1 MMDDTT
7 GEDIDAAFGVGELV
21 AVRADSSRRGPVIAV
36 LPAVNGRARYRVF
49 HSSSV
54 TREYAEEQLV
64 AVDAPSDSWADGL
77 VEGSWADVESFRAR
91 LIAVRLANPQIDHI
105 YALRSAR
112 IQFIPFQF
120 KPLLRLLR
128 SDRPRLLIAD
138 DVGVGKTIEAG
149 LILKELSTRQRL
161 DRVLV
166 MCPKA
171 LTVKWRAE
179 MRRFDEEFRV
189 LDARTLRYCLD
200 EVALEGTWPSE
211 YSRAIVHYE
220 LARMEPY
227 LTGVDGRSRRHPGL
241 FELDPP
247 PHFDLVIADEAHH
260 LRTPGTGSHR
270 LMEYLCDVAE
280 AVLMLSATPVQVS
293 ADNLFVLLSLLRPDL
308 FPDRVAFREIT
319 EPNRHITSAIRA
331 LRSGPAAHP
340 DWLHQVQ
347 SALDA
352 AADTTWGQNALSRDP
367 AFSRV
372 RNEAAA
378 ERLDDGARVRCIRDL
393 EEAHSL
399 AHVMNRT
406 RRRDIG
412 RFTIREPRTVSVQF
426 SPEQQSFY
434 EGVLLFR
441 RRVLLEEHAPQVVN
455 LILDT
460 LERQA
465 ASSITALA
473 QGIEGLLTANGFQL
487 GALTDDPEWDD
498 ASEEAFSGLE
508 TDAAA
513 LLAQARD
520 LPEEDPKFDRLFAL
534 TQETV
539 LEEGGPGKVLVF
551 SFFLHT
557 LAYLQHRLSDQGVR
571 VELITGRT
579 PDEEREELRD
589 RFRLDRGDPQALDV
603 LLSSEVG
610 CEGLDYEFC
619 DRLVNYDI
627 PWNPMRLEQRIGRID
642 RFGQQS
648 EKVLIFNFVTP
659 GTVEERVFFRC
670 FERLGVFRDT
680 VGDLEE
686 VLGPMVQELTHIA
699 LERTLTPEQAEERA
713 RQVAD
718 NAIRLGEEQRLL
730 DSESAGFLGLDDAFT
745 ADVGSVVDHGRFVDA
760 SDVELLVA
768 SFLTRATQGGALQGH
783 GDASRTLRLTQAGRE
798 ALVTSLRELPRD
810 RTTTGFL
817 RSVEVGGDLMLTF
830 DQGLALAQRSM
841 DFVTPMHPLA
851 RLAAQHWNEVEE
863 PLLGALRLPSAPVR
877 AGRYVFVCERW
888 ETISA
893 RPEVSLEC
901 LTINLDTGDL
911 DEDLGNGLLGL
922 LREAHPIEREAL
934 VESRGLVAERLH
946 RLVAASESRRLAA
959 VTELSQ
965 TNDVLID
972 RRLASL
978 QSFYDN
984 RLRRVHAEHEAAS
997 EARIVRMKAA
1007 ELARVQSEYDH
1018 RTSDLE
1024 QARKVEILTER
1035 VAAGF
1040 LEVTSHAG

>member
-1 MMDDTT
+1 MTDPAATDV
-7 GEDIDAAFGVGELV
+7 DPAFGIGDLV
-21 AVRADSSRRGPVIAV
+21 AVRADPTRRGPVIAV

-49 HSSSV
+49 HSSSA
-54 TREYAEEQLV
+54 TREYAQDQLV
-64 AVDAPSDSWADGL
+64 AVEAPRPDAWADGL
-77 VEGSWADVESFRAR
+77 VDGSWVEADSFRAR
-91 LIAVRLANPQIDHI
+91 LIAARLANPQIDHI

-149 LILKELSTRQRL
+149 LILKELTTRQRL

-189 LDARTLRYCLD
+189 LDARSLRYCLD

-211 YSRAIVHYE
+211 YPRTIVHYE

-227 LTGVDGRSRRHPGL
+227 LTGVDGRTRRHPGL
-241 FELDPP
+241 LELDPG

-319 EPNRHITSAIRA
+319 EPNRHITTAIRA
-331 LRSGPAAHP
+331 LRAGPAAGP
-340 DWLHQVQ
+340 EWLDQVRE
-347 SALDA
+347 ALDA
-352 AADTTWGQNALSRDP
+352 AGETTWGRSALNRDP
-367 AFSRV
+367 GFARARSQAAMDDLGDAERV
-372 RNEAAA
+372 RS
-378 ERLDDGARVRCIRDL
+378 IRDL

-412 RFTIREPRTVSVQF
+412 RFTIREPRTVSVAF
-426 SPEQQSFY
+426 SDEQQSFY
-434 EGVLLFR
+434 NSVLLFR
-441 RRVLLEEHAPQVVN
+441 RRVLLEEHPPQVVN

-473 QGIEGLLTANGFQL
+473 QGIDGLLTANGFNL
-487 GALTDDPEWDD
+487 ETLTDDPELDG
-498 ASEEAFSGLE
+498 ELGEGFSLA

-513 LLAQARD
+513 LLAEAHE
-520 LPEEDPKFDRLFAL
+520 LSEEDPKFDRLLAL
-534 TQETV
+534 TRETV
-539 LEEGGPGKVLVF
+539 AEAGGPGKVLVF

-557 LAYLQHRLSDQGVR
+557 LAYLRRRLGEEGVR
-571 VELITGRT
+571 VEVITGRT
-579 PDEEREELRD
+579 PDEEREDLRD
-589 RFRLDRGDPQALDV
+589 RFRLEREDPRALDV

-670 FERLGVFRDT
+670 YERLGVFRDT

-699 LERTLTPEQAEERA
+699 LERTLTLEQAEERA

-718 NAIRLGEEQRLL
+718 NAIRLADEQRLL

-760 SDVELLVA
+760 SDVESLVSA
-768 SFLTRATQGGALQGH
+768 FLSDPAVGGTLHAHL
-783 GDASRTLRLTQAGRE
+783 DESRTLRLTQTGRE
-798 ALVTSLRELPRD
+798 ALLALLRRLPRD
-810 RTTTGFL
+810 RTTTAFIGA
-817 RSVEVGGDLMLTF
+817 VEAGPDMTLTF

-841 DFVTPMHPLA
+841 DFVTPVHPLA
-851 RLAAQHWNEVEE
+851 RLAAQHWNDVTD
-863 PLLGALRLPSAPVR
+863 PLLGGLRLPSTTVT
-877 AGRYVFVCERW
+877 AGRYIFVCERW

-901 LTINLDTGDL
+901 LTVNLDTG
-911 DEDLGNGLLGL
+911 EIEEALGGSLLGL
-922 LREAHPIEREAL
+922 LREALPVQETGL
-934 VESRGLVAERLH
+934 VESSELVVERLQQLVA
-946 RLVAASESRRLAA
+946 VSESRRLSVVA
-959 VTELSQ
+959 ELAQ
-965 TNDVLID
+965 ANDVLID

-984 RLRRVHAEHEAAS
+984 RLRRVRDEHEAATDT
-997 EARIVRMKAA
+997 RILRMKAA
-1007 ELARVQSEYDH
+1007 ELGRVQSEYDQ
-1018 RTSDLE
+1018 RTRDLE
-1024 QARKVEILTER
+1024 GARNVEVLTER
-1035 VAAGF
+1035 VAAGY
-1040 LEVTSHAG
+1040 LEVTRHAG

>member
-1 MMDDTT
+1 
-7 GEDIDAAFGVGELV
+7 
-21 AVRADSSRRGPVIAV
+21 
-36 LPAVNGRARYRVF
+36 
-49 HSSSV
+49 
-54 TREYAEEQLV
+54 
-64 AVDAPSDSWADGL
+64 
-77 VEGSWADVESFRAR
+77 
-91 LIAVRLANPQIDHI
+91 
-105 YALRSAR
+105 
-112 IQFIPFQF
+112 
-120 KPLLRLLR
+120 
-128 SDRPRLLIAD
+128 
-138 DVGVGKTIEAG
+138 
-149 LILKELSTRQRL
+149 
-161 DRVLV
+161 
-166 MCPKA
+166 
-171 LTVKWRAE
+171 
-179 MRRFDEEFRV
+179 
-189 LDARTLRYCLD
+189 
-200 EVALEGTWPSE
+200 
-211 YSRAIVHYE
+211 
-220 LARMEPY
+220 MEPY
-227 LTGVDGRSRRHPGL
+227 LTGVDGRTRRHPGL
-241 FELDPP
+241 LELDPA

-331 LRSGPAAHP
+331 LRAGPAAGP
-340 DWLHQVQ
+340 DWLEEVRG
-347 SALDA
+347 ALDA
-352 AADTTWGQNALSRDP
+352 AGETTWGRSALSRDP
-367 AFSRV
+367 GFV
-372 RNEAAA
+372 RTRSQAASDELGDA
-378 ERLDDGARVRCIRDL
+378 ERVRCIRDL

-412 RFTIREPRTVSVQF
+412 RFTIREPRTVSVPF

-434 EGVLLFR
+434 DSVLLFR
-441 RRVLLEEHAPQVVN
+441 RRVLLEEHPPQVVN

-473 QGIEGLLTANGFQL
+473 QGIDGLLTANGFDL
-487 GALTDDPEWDD
+487 EALTDDPEFESDFV
-498 ASEEAFSGLE
+498 EGFSGLE
-508 TDAAA
+508 TDAAL
-513 LLAQARD
+513 LLAEAHA
-520 LPEEDPKFDRLFAL
+520 LSGEDPKFDRLLAL
-534 TQETV
+534 TRETV
-539 LEEGGPGKVLVF
+539 GQADGPGKVLVF

-557 LAYLQHRLSDQGVR
+557 LAYLRRRLGEEGVR
-571 VELITGRT
+571 VEVITGRT

-589 RFRLDRGDPQALDV
+589 RFRLDRDDPLALDV

-670 FERLGVFRDT
+670 YERLGVFRDT

-699 LERTLTPEQAEERA
+699 LERTLTLEQAEERA

-718 NAIRLGEEQRLL
+718 NAIRLAEEQRLL

-760 SDVELLVA
+760 GDLESLVA
-768 SFLTRATQGGALQGH
+768 SFLSDPTQGGTLHAHL
-783 GDASRTLRLTQAGRE
+783 DESRILRLTQAGRE
-798 ALVTSLRELPRD
+798 ALVVMLRRLPRD
-810 RTTTGFL
+810 RTTTAFIGA
-817 RSVEVGGDLMLTF
+817 VEAGGDIALTF
-830 DQGLALAQRSM
+830 DQGVALAQRSM
-841 DFVTPMHPLA
+841 DFVTPVHPLA
-851 RLAAQHWNEVEE
+851 RLAAQHWNDITE
-863 PLLGALRLPSAPVR
+863 PLLGGLRLPSSTVT

-901 LTINLDTGDL
+901 LTINLETGEL
-911 DEDLGNGLLGL
+911 EEGLGRNLLGL
-922 LREAHPIEREAL
+922 LREAHPIEQAGL
-934 VESRGLVAERLH
+934 VESRELVVERLQQ
-946 RLVAASESRRLAA
+946 LVAASETRRLTA
-959 VTELSQ
+959 VAELAQ

-984 RLRRVHAEHEAAS
+984 RVRRVRDEHEAATD
-997 EARIVRMKAA
+997 ARIVRMKAA
-1007 ELARVQSEYDH
+1007 ELARVQSEYDQ
-1018 RTSDLE
+1018 RASDLE
-1024 QARKVEILTER
+1024 RARNVEVLTER

-1040 LEVTSHAG
+1040 LEVTRHAG

>member
-1 MMDDTT
+1 M
-7 GEDIDAAFGVGELV
+7 
-21 AVRADSSRRGPVIAV
+21 
-36 LPAVNGRARYRVF
+36 
-49 HSSSV
+49 

-64 AVDAPSDSWADGL
+64 AVEAPRPDAWADGL
-77 VEGSWADVESFRAR
+77 VDGSWIDADSFRAR
-91 LIAVRLANPQIDHI
+91 LIAARLANPQIDHI

-149 LILKELSTRQRL
+149 LILKELTTRQRL

-189 LDARTLRYCLD
+189 LDARSLRYCLD
-200 EVALEGTWPSE
+200 EVALEGSWPSE
-211 YSRAIVHYE
+211 YPRTIVHYE

-227 LTGVDGRSRRHPGL
+227 LTGVDGRTRRHPGL
-241 FELDPP
+241 LELDPAP
-247 PHFDLVIADEAHH
+247 QFDLVIADEAHH

-308 FPDRVAFREIT
+308 FPDRVAFREVT
-319 EPNRHITSAIRA
+319 EPNRHITAAIRA
-331 LRSGPAAHP
+331 LRAGPAAGP
-340 DWLHQVQ
+340 DWLQHVRD
-347 SALDA
+347 ALDA
-352 AADTTWGQNALSRDP
+352 AGDTTWGRSALSRDP
-367 AFSRV
+367 SFARTRSQ
-372 RNEAAA
+372 AASD
-378 ERLDDGARVRCIRDL
+378 ELDDAERVRCIRDL

-412 RFTIREPRTVSVQF
+412 RFTIREPRTVSVPF

-434 EGVLLFR
+434 ESVLLFR
-441 RRVLLEEHAPQVVN
+441 RRVLLEEHPPQVVN

-473 QGIEGLLTANGFQL
+473 QGIDGLLTANGFNI
-487 GALTDDPEWDD
+487 GALTDDPEFD
-498 ASEEAFSGLE
+498 EEAVEGFSGLE

-513 LLAQARD
+513 LLAEAHA
-520 LPEEDPKFDRLFAL
+520 LPGEDPKFDRLLAL
-534 TQETV
+534 TRETV
-539 LEEGGPGKVLVF
+539 DAADGPGKVLVF
-551 SFFLHT
+551 SFFLYT
-557 LAYLQHRLSDQGVR
+557 LAYLRRRLGEEGVR
-571 VELITGRT
+571 VEVITGRT

-589 RFRLDRGDPQALDV
+589 RFRLDRGDPLALDV

-670 FERLGVFRDT
+670 YERLGVFRDT

-699 LERTLTPEQAEERA
+699 LERTLTLEQAEERA

-718 NAIRLGEEQRLL
+718 NAIRLADEQRLL

-760 SDVELLVA
+760 GDLESLVA
-768 SFLTRATQGGALQGH
+768 SFLSDPTQGGTLHAHLDG
-783 GDASRTLRLTQAGRE
+783 SRSLRLTQGGRE
-798 ALVTSLRELPRD
+798 ALVAMLRRLPRD
-810 RTTTGFL
+810 RATTAFIGA
-817 RSVEVGGDLMLTF
+817 VETDGDLTLTF
-830 DQGLALAQRSM
+830 DQGVALAQRSM
-841 DFVTPMHPLA
+841 DFITPVHPLA
-851 RLAAQHWNEVEE
+851 RLAAQHWNDVTE
-863 PLLGALRLPSAPVR
+863 PLLGGLRLSSTTVPG
-877 AGRYVFVCERW
+877 GRYVFVCERW

-901 LTINLDTGDL
+901 LSVNLETGQL
-911 DEDLGNGLLGL
+911 EEALGRNLLGL
-922 LREAHPIEREAL
+922 LRDAHPIERAGL
-934 VESRGLVAERLH
+934 VESRELVVERLQQ
-946 RLVAASESRRLAA
+946 LVSASESRRLTA
-959 VTELSQ
+959 VAELAQ

-984 RLRRVHAEHEAAS
+984 RLRRVQDEHEAATD
-997 EARIVRMKAA
+997 ARIVRMKAA
-1007 ELARVQSEYDH
+1007 ELARVQSEYDQ
-1018 RTSDLE
+1018 RASDLE
-1024 QARKVEILTER
+1024 RARNVEVLTER
-1035 VAAGF
+1035 VAAGY
-1040 LEVTSHAG
+1040 LEVTRHAG

>member
-1 MMDDTT
+1 MDDAN
-7 GEDIDAAFGVGELV
+7 AASMDTPFVVGQLV
-21 AVRADSSRRGPVIAV
+21 AVRADPSRSGPVIAV

-49 HSSSV
+49 HSSAV
-54 TREYAEEQLV
+54 TREYAEEQLI
-64 AVDAPSDSWADGL
+64 AVDVPPPDPWADGL
-77 VEGSWADVESFRAR
+77 VEGPWVDVESFRAR
-91 LIAVRLANPQIDHI
+91 LIAARLANPQIDHI
-105 YALRSAR
+105 YALHSAR

-120 KPLLRLLR
+120 KPLLRMLR

-149 LILKELSTRQRL
+149 LILKELTTRQRL

-189 LDARTLRYCLD
+189 LDARSLRYCLD
-200 EVALEGTWPSE
+200 EASLEGTWPSE
-211 YSRAIVHYE
+211 YSRTIVHYE

-241 FELDPP
+241 LEIDPA

-280 AVLMLSATPVQVS
+280 AVLMLTATPVQVS

-308 FPDRVAFREIT
+308 FPDRAAFREIT

-331 LRSGPAAHP
+331 LRAGPAAGV
-340 DWLHQVQ
+340 DWLDQVRV
-347 SALDA
+347 ALDA
-352 AADTTWGQNALSRDP
+352 AADTTWGRSALIRDM
-367 AFSRV
+367 AFSRARSHAV
-372 RNEAAA
+372 SGQ
-378 ERLDDGARVRCIRDL
+378 LDDAERVRCIRDL

-426 SPEQQSFY
+426 SAEQQAFY
-434 EGVLLFR
+434 DSVLLFR
-441 RRVLLEEHAPQVVN
+441 RRVLLEEHPPQVVN

-473 QGIEGLLTANGFQL
+473 QGIDGLLSANGFRL
-487 GALTDDPEWDD
+487 AALTDDPELDD
-498 ASEEAFSGLE
+498 TPSEGFSGLQ
-508 TDAAA
+508 TDATA
-513 LLAQARD
+513 LLAQARA
-520 LPEEDPKFDRLFAL
+520 LSPEDPKFDRLLAL
-534 TQETV
+534 ARETID
-539 LEEGGPGKVLVF
+539 EADGPGKVLVF

-557 LAYLQHRLSDQGVR
+557 LAYLRRRLAEAGIR
-571 VELITGRT
+571 VEVITGRT
-579 PDEEREELRD
+579 PDEEREELRN
-589 RFRLDRGDPQALDV
+589 RFRLERSEPNAIDV

-670 FERLGVFRDT
+670 YERLGVFRDT

-686 VLGPMVQELTHIA
+686 VLGPVVQELTLIA
-699 LERTLTPEQAEERA
+699 LERSLSAEQAEERA

-718 NAIRLGEEQRLL
+718 NAIRLAEEQRLL
-730 DSESAGFLGLDDAFT
+730 DTESAGLLGLDDAFT
-745 ADVGSVVDHGRFVDA
+745 AEVGSVVDHGRFVDA
-760 SDVELLVA
+760 SDVESLVA
-768 SFLTRATQGGALQGH
+768 SFLADPMHGGTLQRH
-783 GDASRTLRLTQAGRE
+783 FDDSRTLRLPQAGRE
-798 ALVTSLRELPRD
+798 ALAALLRRLPRD
-810 RTTTGFL
+810 RATTGFIG
-817 RSVEVGGDLMLTF
+817 SVEAGGDLTLTF
-830 DQGLALAQRSM
+830 DQAVASTRRSM
-841 DFVTPMHPLA
+841 DFVTPVHPLV
-851 RLAAQHWNEVEE
+851 RLAAQHWNAASAH
-863 PLLGALRLPSAPVR
+863 LIGGLRIRSSTVT
-877 AGRYVFVCERW
+877 AGRYLFVCERW

-893 RPEVSLEC
+893 RPEVSLQC
-901 LTINLDTGDL
+901 LAVNLDDGEPADELGRDL
-911 DEDLGNGLLGL
+911 LTL
-922 LREAHPIEREAL
+922 LRQAQRIEPEAL
-934 VESRGLVAERLH
+934 GESRDLVVERVH
-946 RLVAASESRRLAA
+946 QLVAASESRRLPALVDLA
-959 VTELSQ
+959 K

-978 QSFYDN
+978 RSFYEN
-984 RLRRVHAEHEAAS
+984 RLRRVREEHDTATES
-997 EARIVRMKAA
+997 RIVRMKAA
-1007 ELARVQSEYDH
+1007 ELARVQSDYEE
-1018 RTSDLE
+1018 RARDLDR
-1024 QARKVEILTER
+1024 ARSVEILSER
-1035 VAAGF
+1035 VAAGL
-1040 LEVTSHAG
+1040 LEVSAT

>member
-1 MMDDTT
+1 MDNASA
-7 GEDIDAAFGVGELV
+7 EAIEPAFGIGQLV

-36 LPAVNGRARYRVF
+36 LPAVNGRPRYRVF

-54 TREYAEEQLV
+54 TREYAEDQLV
-64 AVDAPSDSWADGL
+64 GVAAPPPDPWADRLAGR
-77 VEGSWADVESFRAR
+77 SWVDLESFRAR
-91 LIAVRLANPQIDHI
+91 LIAARLANPQIDHI

-149 LILKELSTRQRL
+149 LILKELTTRQRL
-161 DRVLV
+161 DRILV

-189 LDARTLRYCLD
+189 LDARSLRYCLD
-200 EVALEGTWPSE
+200 EVGLEGIWPSE

-227 LTGVDGRSRRHPGL
+227 LTGIDGRSRRHPGL
-241 FELDPP
+241 LELDPA

-308 FPDRVAFREIT
+308 FPDRVAFREVT
-319 EPNRHITSAIRA
+319 EPNRYITTAIRV
-331 LRSGPAAHP
+331 LRAGPAAGT
-340 DWLHQVQ
+340 DWLEQVQ
-347 SALDA
+347 LALDA
-352 AADTTWGQNALSRDP
+352 AADTTWGRNALSRDP
-367 AFSRV
+367 TFSRV
-372 RNEAAA
+372 RTQAGG
-378 ERLDDGARVRCIRDL
+378 ERLDDGERVRCIRDL

-412 RFTIREPRTVSVQF
+412 RFTIREPRTVSVPF
-426 SPEQQSFY
+426 SQEQQFFY
-434 EGVLLFR
+434 DSVLSFR
-441 RRVLLEEHAPQVVN
+441 RRVLLEEHPPQVVN

-473 QGIEGLLTANGFQL
+473 QGIEGLLSANGFRL
-487 GALTDDPEWDD
+487 GAFTDDPEWDEVPD
-498 ASEEAFSGLE
+498 EGFSGLA

-520 LPEEDPKFDRLFAL
+520 LSEEDPKFDRLLAL

-539 LEEGGPGKVLVF
+539 DQADGPGKVLVF

-557 LAYLQHRLSDQGVR
+557 LAYLQRRLADGGVR
-571 VELITGRT
+571 VEVITGRT

-589 RFRLDRGDPQALDV
+589 RFRLNRSEPLALDV

-670 FERLGVFRDT
+670 YERLGVFRDT

-699 LERTLTPEQAEERA
+699 LERSLNPEQAEERT

-718 NAIRLGEEQRLL
+718 NAIRLAEEQRRL
-730 DSESAGFLGLDDAFT
+730 DSESASLLGLDDAFT
-745 ADVGSVVDHGRFVDA
+745 ADVGSVIDHGRFVEA
-760 SDVELLVA
+760 RDVESLVA
-768 SFLTRATQGGALQGH
+768 SFLADPPQGGTLHQH
-783 GDASRTLRLTQAGRE
+783 PDDSRTLRLTQAGRE
-798 ALVTSLRELPRD
+798 ALTTSLRRLPRD
-810 RTTTGFL
+810 RTTTGFIG
-817 RSVEVGGDLMLTF
+817 SVEASADLTLTF
-830 DQGLALAQRSM
+830 DQDVALAHRSM
-841 DFVTPMHPLA
+841 DFVTPVHPLA
-851 RLAAQHWNEVEE
+851 RLAAQHWNGAID
-863 PLLGALRLPSAPVR
+863 PLVGGLRLPSTTSA

-888 ETISA
+888 ETIAA

-901 LTINLDTGDL
+901 LAVNLENGEL
-911 DEDLGNGLLGL
+911 DEALGRDLLGL
-922 LREAHPIEREAL
+922 LRKAQPIPSEAL
-934 VESRGLVAERLH
+934 VESRGLVVERLH
-946 RLVAASESRRLAA
+946 QLVAASESRRLVA
-959 VTELSQ
+959 VAELAEA
-965 TNDVLID
+965 NDVLIN

-984 RLRRVHAEHEAAS
+984 RLRRVQDEHDAAS
-997 EARIVRMKAA
+997 NARILRMKAA
-1007 ELARVQSEYDH
+1007 ELTRVKSEYDE
-1018 RTSDLE
+1018 RIGDLE
-1024 QARKVEILTER
+1024 RARNVEILSER

-1040 LEVTSHAG
+1040 IEVTPRDG